1 MLYLFSL
8 LSLLISSAL
17 LALGLTLT
25 LQSRDVSGNIG
36 TKIYIIY
43 GPSLLDGI
51 RNLLPNIPGKE
62 SLVRELDILIH
73 DVMVNDI
80 GDTLNYTIYVSGILA
95 ASGAIVQIVA
105 NIMLLFGAV
114 IDDKKWIPNNILTRI
129 FYLSTFWGSI
139 DAYRKTLVLDEM
151 AVFLV

>member
-1 MLYLFSL
+1 MSL
-8 LSLLISSAL
+8 LLSSAL

-36 TKIYIIY
+36 SKIYIIY

-62 SLVRELDILIH
+62 SLVRELDIVIH
-73 DVMVNDI
+73 DVMVTDI
-80 GDTLNYTIYVSGILA
+80 GDTLNYTIYVSGILV
-95 ASGAIVQIVA
+95 ASGAIFQIVA
-105 NIMLLFGAV
+105 NIILLFGAV
-114 IDDKKWIPNNILTRI
+114 IDNKKWIPNNILTRI

>member
-1 MLYLFSL
+1 MEALFSSL
-8 LSLLISSAL
+8 LSLLVSSGL

-25 LQSRDVSGNIG
+25 LQSRDVSGHIG

-43 GPSLLDGI
+43 GPALVDGI

-62 SLVRELDILIH
+62 SLVRELDIVIH

-80 GDTLNYTIYVSGILA
+80 GDTLNYTIYVSGILI
-95 ASGAIVQIVA
+95 ASGATVQIVA
-105 NIMLLFGAV
+105 NLILLFGAV

-129 FYLSTFWGSI
+129 FYINSNPFKK
-139 DAYRKTLVLDEM
+139 RKL
-151 AVFLV
+151 

>member
-1 MLYLFSL
+1 MSL
-8 LSLLISSAL
+8 LLSSAL

-62 SLVRELDILIH
+62 SLVRELDIVIH

-105 NIMLLFGAV
+105 NIILLFGAV

>member
-1 MLYLFSL
+1 M
-8 LSLLISSAL
+8 LSLLLSSAL

-62 SLVRELDILIH
+62 SLVRELDIVIH
-73 DVMVNDI
+73 DVMVTDI

-105 NIMLLFGAV
+105 NIILLFGAV

>member
-1 MLYLFSL
+1 M
-8 LSLLISSAL
+8 LSLLLSSAL

-105 NIMLLFGAV
+105 NIILLFGAV

>member
-1 MLYLFSL
+1 M
-8 LSLLISSAL
+8 LSLLLSSAL

-62 SLVRELDILIH
+62 SLVQELDIVIH

-105 NIMLLFGAV
+105 NIILLFGAV

>member
-1 MLYLFSL
+1 M
-8 LSLLISSAL
+8 LSLLLSSAL

-62 SLVRELDILIH
+62 SLVRELDIVIH

-105 NIMLLFGAV
+105 HIILLFGAV

>member
-1 MLYLFSL
+1 M
-8 LSLLISSAL
+8 LSLLLSSAL

-62 SLVRELDILIH
+62 SLVRELDIVIH

-105 NIMLLFGAV
+105 NIILLFGAV

>member
-1 MLYLFSL
+1 MSL
-8 LSLLISSAL
+8 LLSSAL

-62 SLVRELDILIH
+62 SLVRELDIVIH

-105 NIMLLFGAV
+105 NIILLFGAV
-114 IDDKKWIPNNILTRI
+114 IDDKNWIPNNILTRI